1 MFLSLLVEE
10 VWGREGFLAT
20 IHFSLMKAFL
30 GFGLGRL
37 GEGVGH
43 VLGKGREVMG
53 VVRGAGVGEVRGDL
67 DGLIVG
73 AGGGEGGDG
82 WRIASENGVTF
93 LRNLLFRLV
102 TLWDPSIFTK

>member
-1 MFLSLLVEE
+1 MVEE

-53 VVRGAGVGEVRGDL
+53 VVRGDL